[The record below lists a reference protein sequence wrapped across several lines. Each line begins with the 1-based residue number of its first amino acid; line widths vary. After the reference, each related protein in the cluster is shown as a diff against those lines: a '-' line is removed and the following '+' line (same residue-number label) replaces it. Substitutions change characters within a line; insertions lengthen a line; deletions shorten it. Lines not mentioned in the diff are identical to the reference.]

1 MRDDDV
7 VFELSTPA
15 DDREERTVMT
25 AGSRATI
32 SATMENPLA
41 PGRYAIVCYVGVS
54 RNEQEAAQQSNKLL
68 DLLVFGTAT
77 ASGIVSVP
85 GEVGISLD
93 DREGQEVRR

>member
-1 MRDDDV
+1 
-7 VFELSTPA
+7 
-15 DDREERTVMT
+15 MT

-32 SATMENPLA
+32 NATMENPLA

-77 ASGIVSVP
+77 AGGIVSVP
-85 GEVGISLD
+85 GEVGVSLD